1 MKPRDIKI
9 IQSVL
14 EVIKEPIKVTE
25 IYHKAKELFE
35 KGEITNM
42 FDCGGETPHQSVS
55 SYIYTAL
62 NKGEELP
69 FLKAQEK
76 PVLIALK
83 DAPKEPVLSAEK
95 ISTPSVKIAHERDLH
110 PFLTYMAINN
120 ENLKCYTKTIFHEE
134 SSKSIKGMDRWL
146 YPDMVGVR
154 FLHAEWSNENL
165 IAFSKKFDTL
175 PVKLVSFELKKE
187 ISVHNCRECYFQAIS
202 NSSWAN
208 EGYLVGHHVDTHN
221 LKLMDLLKR
230 LHASFGIGVIDLR
243 TNEDKSAILL
253 NAKYKEKIDY
263 TMAQELSDKNKKFS
277 GFLKSV
283 VDYDPDF
290 PNRYKDEFDEV
301 KKKEELY
308 PITHN
313 FLFKNALSGFVR
325 AFQKPQIKR

>member
-1 MKPRDIKI
+1 MKPQDIEI
-9 IQSVL
+9 VQSVL
-14 EVIKEPIKVTE
+14 EITGPIKVTE
-25 IYHKAKELFE
+25 IYDRAKELFE
-35 KGEITNM
+35 KGEITKM
-42 FDCGGETPHQSVS
+42 FDYGGNTPHQSVNAF
-55 SYIYTAL
+55 IYTAL

-69 FLKAQEK
+69 FFKVQEK

-83 DAPKEPVLSAEK
+83 GAAKEPVLSTEK
-95 ISTPSVKIAHERDLH
+95 IGTPSVKIAHNKIMHERDLH
-110 PFLTYMAINN
+110 PFLTYMAFYN

-134 SSKSIKGMDRWL
+134 SLKSPKGMDRWL

-154 FLHAEWSNENL
+154 FLHAELSNENL
-165 IAFSKKFDTL
+165 IAFSRKFDTL

-187 ISVHNCRECYFQAIS
+187 ISVNNCRECYFQAIS

-208 EGYLVGHHVDTHN
+208 EGYLVGRHIDTRN
-221 LKLMDLLKR
+221 PQLMDLLKR

-263 TMAQELSDKNKKFS
+263 TMAQELSDKNPKFS

-308 PITHN
+308 PN
-313 FLFKNALSGFVR
+313 L
-325 AFQKPQIKR
+325 

>member
-1 MKPRDIKI
+1 MKPRDIEI
-9 IQSVL
+9 VQSVL
-14 EVIKEPIKVTE
+14 EITGPIKVTE
-25 IYHKAKELFE
+25 IYDKAQELFE
-35 KGEITNM
+35 KGEIENM
-42 FDCGGETPHQSVS
+42 FDCGGKTPHQSVS

-69 FLKAQEK
+69 FKKVQEK
-76 PVLIALK
+76 PTLIALK
-83 DAPKEPVLSAEK
+83 GAAKEPVLNAQKPSA
-95 ISTPSVKIAHERDLH
+95 PGVKIAHERDLH

-134 SSKSIKGMDRWL
+134 SSKSPKGMDRWL

-187 ISVHNCRECYFQAIS
+187 ISVNNCRECYFQAIS
-202 NSSWAN
+202 NSSN
-208 EGYLVGHHVDTHN
+208 EGYLVGRHIDTHN
-221 LKLMDLLKR
+221 PQLMDLLKR

-243 TNEDKSAILL
+243 TDEDKSAILL

-263 TMAQELSDKNKKFS
+263 TVASELSAKNEKFS

-283 VDYDPDF
+283 VDYDP
-290 PNRYKDEFDEV
+290 NHQHRYKDEFDEV

-308 PITHN
+308 PN
-313 FLFKNALSGFVR
+313 PSLSF
-325 AFQKPQIKR
+325 

>member
-1 MKPRDIKI
+1 MKPQDIGI

-35 KGEITNM
+35 KGEIENM
-42 FDCGGETPHQSVS
+42 FDYGGNTPDQSVS
-55 SYIYTAL
+55 AAIYTAL
-62 NKGEELP
+62 NKGEDLP
-69 FLKAQEK
+69 FLKVQEK

-83 DAPKEPVLSAEK
+83 DAAKEPVLIAQK
-95 ISTPSVKIAHERDLH
+95 PSTPGAPSVKIAHERNLH
-110 PFLTYMAINN
+110 PFLTYMACHN
-120 ENLKCYTKTIFHEE
+120 ENLKCYTKTIFHEG
-134 SSKSIKGMDRWL
+134 SLKSPKGMDRWL

-154 FLHAEWSNENL
+154 FLHAELSNENL

-187 ISVHNCRECYFQAIS
+187 ISVNNCREYYFQAIS

-208 EGYLVGHHVDTHN
+208 EGYLVGHHIDTHN
-221 LKLMDLLKR
+221 PKLMDLLKR

-243 TNEDKSAILL
+243 TDENKSAILL

-263 TMAQELSDKNKKFS
+263 TVALELSEKNEEFS

-283 VDYDPDF
+283 VDYDP
-290 PNRYKDEFDEV
+290 NYQHRYKDEFDEI

-308 PITHN
+308 PN
-313 FLFKNALSGFVR
+313 S
-325 AFQKPQIKR
+325 

>member
-1 MKPRDIKI
+1 MKPQDIEI
-9 IQSVL
+9 VQSVL
-14 EVIKEPIKVTE
+14 EITGPIKVTE

-35 KGEITNM
+35 KGEIESM

-55 SYIYTAL
+55 AAIYTAL

-69 FLKAQEK
+69 FKKAREK
-76 PVLIALK
+76 PTLIALK
-83 DAPKEPVLSAEK
+83 DAAKESVLNAQKPSA
-95 ISTPSVKIAHERDLH
+95 PGVKIAHERDLH

-134 SSKSIKGMDRWL
+134 SSKSPKGMDRWL

-175 PVKLVSFELKKE
+175 PIKLVSFELKKE
-187 ISVHNCRECYFQAIS
+187 ISVNNCRECYFQAIS

-208 EGYLVGHHVDTHN
+208 EGYLVGRHIDTHN
-221 LKLMDLLKR
+221 PKLMDLLKR

-263 TMAQELSDKNKKFS
+263 TVASELSEKNKKFS

-283 VDYDPDF
+283 VDYDPAHSY
-290 PNRYKDEFDEV
+290 RYKDEFDEV

-308 PITHN
+308 PN
-313 FLFKNALSGFVR
+313 S
-325 AFQKPQIKR
+325 

>member
-1 MKPRDIKI
+1 MKPRDIGI
-9 IQSVL
+9 VQSVL
-14 EVIKEPIKVTE
+14 EAIKEPIKVTE
-25 IYHKAKELFE
+25 IYDKAQELFE
-35 KGEITNM
+35 KGEITKM

-69 FLKAQEK
+69 FKKVQEK
-76 PVLIALK
+76 PTLIALK
-83 DAPKEPVLSAEK
+83 SATKELGLNAQK
-95 ISTPSVKIAHERDLH
+95 ISAPSVKIAHERDLH

-134 SSKSIKGMDRWL
+134 SSKSPKGMDRWL

-202 NSSWAN
+202 NSSN
-208 EGYLVGHHVDTHN
+208 EGYLVGRHIDTHN
-221 LKLMDLLKR
+221 PQLMDLLKR

-243 TNEDKSAILL
+243 TDEDKSAILL

-263 TMAQELSDKNKKFS
+263 TVASELSAKNEKFS

-283 VDYDPDF
+283 ADYDTSEPQ
-290 PNRYKDEFDEV
+290 RYKDEFDEV

-308 PITHN
+308 PN
-313 FLFKNALSGFVR
+313 PSLSF
-325 AFQKPQIKR
+325 

>member
-1 MKPRDIKI
+1 MKPQDIEI

-14 EVIKEPIKVTE
+14 EITGPIKVTE

-35 KGEITNM
+35 KGKIESM

-69 FLKAQEK
+69 FKKAREK

-83 DAPKEPVLSAEK
+83 SAAKELGLNAQKPSAP
-95 ISTPSVKIAHERDLH
+95 STKIAHERDLH

-134 SSKSIKGMDRWL
+134 SLKSPKGMDRWL

-202 NSSWAN
+202 NSSN
-208 EGYLVGHHVDTHN
+208 EGYLVGRHIDTHN
-221 LKLMDLLKR
+221 PQLMDLLKR

-243 TNEDKSAILL
+243 TDEDKSTILL

-263 TMAQELSDKNKKFS
+263 TVALELSEKNE
-277 GFLKSV
+277 
-283 VDYDPDF
+283 
-290 PNRYKDEFDEV
+290 EFF
-301 KKKEELY
+301 KERCGL
-308 PITHN
+308 
-313 FLFKNALSGFVR
+313 
-325 AFQKPQIKR
+325 

>member
-1 MKPRDIKI
+1 MKPQDIGI

-35 KGEITNM
+35 KGEIENM
-42 FDCGGETPHQSVS
+42 FDYGGNTPDQSVS
-55 SYIYTAL
+55 ASIYTAL
-62 NKGEELP
+62 KNGEELP
-69 FLKAQEK
+69 FLKVQEN

-83 DAPKEPVLSAEK
+83 MAKEPVLNAQKSSA
-95 ISTPSVKIAHERDLH
+95 PSVKIVHERNLH
-110 PFLTYMAINN
+110 PFLTYMACHN
-120 ENLKCYTKTIFHEE
+120 ENLKCYTKTIFHEG
-134 SSKSIKGMDRWL
+134 SLKSPKGMDRWL

-154 FLHAEWSNENL
+154 FLHAELSNENL

-187 ISVHNCRECYFQAIS
+187 ISVNDCRECYFQAIS

-208 EGYLVGHHVDTHN
+208 EGYLVGHHIDTHN
-221 LKLMDLLKR
+221 PKLMDLLKR

-243 TNEDKSAILL
+243 TDEDKSAILL

-263 TMAQELSDKNKKFS
+263 TVALELSEKNKEFS

-283 VDYDPDF
+283 VDYDPKNQ
-290 PNRYKDEFDEV
+290 NRYKDEFDEI

-308 PITHN
+308 PN
-313 FLFKNALSGFVR
+313 SSLSL
-325 AFQKPQIKR
+325 

>member
-1 MKPRDIKI
+1 MKPQDIEI
-9 IQSVL
+9 VQSVL
-14 EVIKEPIKVTE
+14 EITGPISPTE
-25 IYHKAKELFE
+25 VYDKAKELFE
-35 KGEITNM
+35 RGEIENM
-42 FDCGGETPHQSVS
+42 FDCGGKTPHQSVS
-55 SYIYTAL
+55 AYIYTAL

-69 FLKAQEK
+69 FFKVQEK
-76 PVLIALK
+76 PTLIALK
-83 DAPKEPVLSAEK
+83 GAAKELGLNAQK
-95 ISTPSVKIAHERDLH
+95 PSVPIAKIVHNKIMHERDLH

-134 SSKSIKGMDRWL
+134 SSKSPKGMDRWL

-154 FLHAEWSNENL
+154 FLHAELSNENL

-175 PVKLVSFELKKE
+175 PVKLMSFELKKE
-187 ISVHNCRECYFQAIS
+187 ISVHDCRECYFQAIS

-208 EGYLVGHHVDTHN
+208 EGYLVGRHIDTHN
-221 LKLMDLLKR
+221 PQLMDLLKR

-243 TNEDKSAILL
+243 TDEDKSAILL

-263 TMAQELSDKNKKFS
+263 TVALELSDKNPKFS

-308 PITHN
+308 PN
-313 FLFKNALSGFVR
+313 PSFSF
-325 AFQKPQIKR
+325 

>member
-1 MKPRDIKI
+1 MKPQDIEI
-9 IQSVL
+9 VQSVL
-14 EVIKEPIKVTE
+14 EITGPIKVTKV
-25 IYHKAKELFE
+25 YDKAKELFE

-42 FDCGGETPHQSVS
+42 FDYGGNTPDRSVS
-55 SYIYTAL
+55 AFIYTAL
-62 NKGEELP
+62 NNGEELP
-69 FLKAQEK
+69 FLKVQEK
-76 PVLIALK
+76 PALIALK
-83 DAPKEPVLSAEK
+83 DAAKEPVLNIEK
-95 ISTPSVKIAHERDLH
+95 PGVSSVKIAHNKIMHERDLH
-110 PFLTYMAINN
+110 PFLTYMAFHN

-134 SSKSIKGMDRWL
+134 SLKSPKGMDRWL

-154 FLHAEWSNENL
+154 FLHAELSNENL

-187 ISVHNCRECYFQAIS
+187 ISVNNCRECYFQAIS

-208 EGYLVGHHVDTHN
+208 EGYLVGRHIDTHN
-221 LKLMDLLKR
+221 SKLMDLLKR

-243 TNEDKSAILL
+243 IDEDKSTILL

-263 TMAQELSDKNKKFS
+263 TMAQELSDKNPKFS

-308 PITHN
+308 TN
-313 FLFKNALSGFVR
+313 S
-325 AFQKPQIKR
+325 

>member
-1 MKPRDIKI
+1 MKPQDIEI
-9 IQSVL
+9 VQGVL
-14 EVIKEPIKVTE
+14 EITGPIKVTE
-25 IYHKAKELFE
+25 IYDKAKELFE

-42 FDCGGETPHQSVS
+42 FDYGGNTPHQSVS
-55 SYIYTAL
+55 ASIYTAL
-62 NKGEELP
+62 SKGEELP
-69 FLKAQEK
+69 FLKTQEK
-76 PVLIALK
+76 PALIALK
-83 DAPKEPVLSAEK
+83 GAAKEPVLSAEK
-95 ISTPSVKIAHERDLH
+95 PSAPNAKIVHNKIMHERDLH

-134 SSKSIKGMDRWL
+134 SLKSSKGMDRWL

-154 FLHAEWSNENL
+154 FLHAELSNENL

-208 EGYLVGHHVDTHN
+208 EGYLVGCNINTQDT
-221 LKLMDLLKR
+221 KLMDLLKR

-243 TNEDKSAILL
+243 TDEDKSAILL

-263 TMAQELSDKNKKFS
+263 TVALELSGKNEKFS

-283 VDYDPDF
+283 VDYDP
-290 PNRYKDEFDEV
+290 NYQHRYKDEFDEI

-308 PITHN
+308 PS
-313 FLFKNALSGFVR
+313 LSLSF
-325 AFQKPQIKR
+325 

>member
-1 MKPRDIKI
+1 MKPQDIEI
-9 IQSVL
+9 VQSVL
-14 EVIKEPIKVTE
+14 EITGPIKVTE
-25 IYHKAKELFE
+25 IYDRAKELFE
-35 KGEITNM
+35 RGEITNM
-42 FDCGGETPHQSVS
+42 FDCGGKTPHQSVS

-69 FLKAQEK
+69 FLKVQEN

-83 DAPKEPVLSAEK
+83 GAAKELSLNAQK
-95 ISTPSVKIAHERDLH
+95 PSTPSVKIVHNKIMHERDLH
-110 PFLTYMAINN
+110 PFLTYMAFYN
-120 ENLKCYTKTIFHEE
+120 ENLKYYTKTIFHEE

-187 ISVHNCRECYFQAIS
+187 ISVNNCRECYFQAIS

-208 EGYLVGHHVDTHN
+208 EGYLVGRHIDTHN
-221 LKLMDLLKR
+221 PQLMDLLKR

-243 TNEDKSAILL
+243 TDEDKSAILL

-263 TMAQELSDKNKKFS
+263 TIAQELSNKNPKFS

-308 PITHN
+308 PN
-313 FLFKNALSGFVR
+313 PSLSF
-325 AFQKPQIKR
+325 

>member
-1 MKPRDIKI
+1 MKPQDVEIV
-9 IQSVL
+9 QSVL
-14 EVIKEPIKVTE
+14 EITGPINPTE
-25 IYHKAKELFE
+25 VYDKAKELYNE
-35 KGEITNM
+35 GKITNM
-42 FDCGGETPHQSVS
+42 FDHGGNTPHQSVS
-55 SYIYTAL
+55 ASIYTAL

-69 FLKAQEK
+69 FFKVQEK
-76 PVLIALK
+76 PASIALK
-83 DAPKEPVLSAEK
+83 SAAKEPVLNAEK
-95 ISTPSVKIAHERDLH
+95 ISTPSAKIAHNKIMHERDLH
-110 PFLTYMAINN
+110 PFLTYMAFHN

-134 SSKSIKGMDRWL
+134 SVKSPKGMDRWL

-154 FLHAEWSNENL
+154 FLHAELSNENL

-187 ISVHNCRECYFQAIS
+187 ISVNNCRECYFQAIS

-208 EGYLVGHHVDTHN
+208 EGYLVGCHIDTHN
-221 LKLMDLLKR
+221 PQLMDLLKR

-263 TMAQELSDKNKKFS
+263 TVALELSEKNPKFS
-277 GFLKSV
+277 DFLKSV

-308 PITHN
+308 PN
-313 FLFKNALSGFVR
+313 SSLSF
-325 AFQKPQIKR
+325 

>member
-1 MKPRDIKI
+1 MKPQDVEIV
-9 IQSVL
+9 QSVL
-14 EVIKEPIKVTE
+14 EITGPISPTE
-25 IYHKAKELFE
+25 VYDKAKELFE
-35 KGEITNM
+35 KGEITKM
-42 FDCGGETPHQSVS
+42 FDYGGNTPDRSVS
-55 SYIYTAL
+55 AFIYTAL

-83 DAPKEPVLSAEK
+83 DAAKEPVLNMEKPGVSSA
-95 ISTPSVKIAHERDLH
+95 KIAHERDLH
-110 PFLTYMAINN
+110 PFLTYMAIHN

-134 SSKSIKGMDRWL
+134 SVKSPKGMNRWL

-154 FLHAEWSNENL
+154 FLHAELSNENL

-187 ISVHNCRECYFQAIS
+187 ISVNNCRECYFQAIS

-208 EGYLVGHHVDTHN
+208 EGYLVGRHIDTHN
-221 LKLMDLLKR
+221 PQLMDLLKR

-243 TNEDKSAILL
+243 TDEDKSAILL

-263 TMAQELSDKNKKFS
+263 TVALELSDKNPKFS

-308 PITHN
+308 PN
-313 FLFKNALSGFVR
+313 SSLSF
-325 AFQKPQIKR
+325 

>member
-1 MKPRDIKI
+1 MKPRDIQI

-14 EVIKEPIKVTE
+14 EAIKEPIKVTE
-25 IYHKAKELFE
+25 IYDKAKELFE

-62 NKGEELP
+62 KKGEELP
-69 FLKAQEK
+69 FKKAQEN
-76 PVLIALK
+76 PVLIVLK
-83 DAPKEPVLSAEK
+83 SAMNEPVLNTEKPSA
-95 ISTPSVKIAHERDLH
+95 PNAKIAHERGLH

-134 SSKSIKGMDRWL
+134 SSKSIKGTDRWL

-154 FLHAEWSNENL
+154 FLHAELSNENL

-208 EGYLVGHHVDTHN
+208 EGYLVGRHIDTHN
-221 LKLMDLLKR
+221 PKLMDLLKR

-243 TNEDKSAILL
+243 TDEDKSAILL

-263 TMAQELSDKNKKFS
+263 TMAQELSDKNPKFS

-308 PITHN
+308 PN
-313 FLFKNALSGFVR
+313 LPLSF
-325 AFQKPQIKR
+325 

>member
-1 MKPRDIKI
+1 MKPRDIEI
-9 IQSVL
+9 VQSVL
-14 EVIKEPIKVTE
+14 EAIKEPIKVTE
-25 IYHKAKELFE
+25 VYDKAKELFE
-35 KGEITNM
+35 KGEIENM
-42 FDCGGETPHQSVS
+42 FDYGGNTPHQSVS
-55 SYIYTAL
+55 AFIYTAL

-69 FLKAQEK
+69 FFKVQEK

-83 DAPKEPVLSAEK
+83 DAAKELGLNAQK
-95 ISTPSVKIAHERDLH
+95 PSVPSAKIAHNKIMHERDLH

-134 SSKSIKGMDRWL
+134 SSKSPKGMDRWL

-154 FLHAEWSNENL
+154 FLHAELSNENL
-165 IAFSKKFDTL
+165 IDFSKKFDTL

-208 EGYLVGHHVDTHN
+208 EGYLVGRHIDTHN
-221 LKLMDLLKR
+221 SKLMDLLKR

-263 TMAQELSDKNKKFS
+263 TVALELSAKNEKFS

-308 PITHN
+308 PN
-313 FLFKNALSGFVR
+313 S
-325 AFQKPQIKR
+325 

>member
-1 MKPRDIKI
+1 MKPQDIEI
-9 IQSVL
+9 VQSVL
-14 EVIKEPIKVTE
+14 EITGPIKVTE
-25 IYHKAKELFE
+25 IYDRAKELFE

-42 FDCGGETPHQSVS
+42 FDYGGNTPHQSVS
-55 SYIYTAL
+55 ASIYTAL
-62 NKGEELP
+62 SKGEKLP
-69 FLKAQEK
+69 FKKVQEK
-76 PVLIALK
+76 PTLIALK
-83 DAPKEPVLSAEK
+83 SAMNEPVLNTQKPSAPNAK
-95 ISTPSVKIAHERDLH
+95 IVHNKIMHERDLH

-134 SSKSIKGMDRWL
+134 SSKSPKGMDRWL

-202 NSSWAN
+202 NSSN
-208 EGYLVGHHVDTHN
+208 EGYLVGCHIDTHN
-221 LKLMDLLKR
+221 PQLMDLLKR

-243 TNEDKSAILL
+243 TDEDKSAILL

-263 TMAQELSDKNKKFS
+263 TVASELSTKNEKFS

-283 VDYDPDF
+283 VDYDP
-290 PNRYKDEFDEV
+290 NHQHRYKDEFDEV

-308 PITHN
+308 PN
-313 FLFKNALSGFVR
+313 PSLSF
-325 AFQKPQIKR
+325 

>member
-1 MKPRDIKI
+1 MKLQDIEI
-9 IQSVL
+9 VQSVL
-14 EVIKEPIKVTE
+14 EITGPIKVTLV
-25 IYHKAKELFE
+25 YDKVKELFE

-42 FDCGGETPHQSVS
+42 FDYGGNTPHRSVS
-55 SYIYTAL
+55 ASIYTAL

-69 FLKAQEK
+69 FFKVQEK
-76 PVLIALK
+76 PALIALK
-83 DAPKEPVLSAEK
+83 SAAKEPVLNIEK
-95 ISTPSVKIAHERDLH
+95 PGVSSVKIAHNKIMHERDLH
-110 PFLTYMAINN
+110 PFLTYMAFHN

-134 SSKSIKGMDRWL
+134 SLKSPKGMDRWL

-154 FLHAEWSNENL
+154 FLHAELSNENL

-187 ISVHNCRECYFQAIS
+187 ISVNNCRECYFQAIS

-208 EGYLVGHHVDTHN
+208 EGYLVGCHIDTQN
-221 LKLMDLLKR
+221 SKLMDLLKR

-263 TMAQELSDKNKKFS
+263 TMAQELSDKNPKFS

-308 PITHN
+308 PN
-313 FLFKNALSGFVR
+313 SSLSF
-325 AFQKPQIKR
+325 

>member
-1 MKPRDIKI
+1 MKPQDIEI
-9 IQSVL
+9 VQSVL
-14 EVIKEPIKVTE
+14 EITGPIKPTE
-25 IYHKAKELFE
+25 VYDKAKELFE

-42 FDCGGETPHQSVS
+42 FDCGGNTPHQSVS

-69 FLKAQEK
+69 FLKVQEK

-83 DAPKEPVLSAEK
+83 SAAKEPVLNAQKSSAPSAK
-95 ISTPSVKIAHERDLH
+95 IMHERNLH
-110 PFLTYMAINN
+110 AFLTYMACHN

-154 FLHAEWSNENL
+154 FLHAELSNENL

-187 ISVHNCRECYFQAIS
+187 ISVHNCRKCYFQAIS

-208 EGYLVGHHVDTHN
+208 EGYLVGHHIDTHN
-221 LKLMDLLKR
+221 PKLMDLLKR

-243 TNEDKSAILL
+243 TDENKSAILL

-263 TMAQELSDKNKKFS
+263 TVALELSEKNEEFS

-283 VDYDPDF
+283 VDYDPKNQ
-290 PNRYKDEFDEV
+290 NRYKDEFDEI

-308 PITHN
+308 PN
-313 FLFKNALSGFVR
+313 S
-325 AFQKPQIKR
+325 

>member
-1 MKPRDIKI
+1 MKPRDVEIV
-9 IQSVL
+9 QSVL
-14 EVIKEPIKVTE
+14 EITGPISPTE
-25 IYHKAKELFE
+25 VYDKAKELFE
-35 KGEITNM
+35 KGEIAKM
-42 FDCGGETPHQSVS
+42 FDHGGNTPDRSVS
-55 SYIYTAL
+55 AFIYTAL

-83 DAPKEPVLSAEK
+83 DAAKELGLNIEK
-95 ISTPSVKIAHERDLH
+95 ISAKIAHNKIAHERDLH
-110 PFLTYMAINN
+110 PFLTYMAIHN

-134 SSKSIKGMDRWL
+134 SVKSPKGTDRWL

-154 FLHAEWSNENL
+154 FLHAELSNENL

-175 PVKLVSFELKKE
+175 PIKLVSFELKKE
-187 ISVHNCRECYFQAIS
+187 ISVNNCRECYFQAIS

-208 EGYLVGHHVDTHN
+208 EGYLVGRHIDTHN
-221 LKLMDLLKR
+221 PQLMDLLKR

-243 TNEDKSAILL
+243 TDEDKSAILL

-263 TMAQELSDKNKKFS
+263 TVALELSDKNPKFS

-308 PITHN
+308 PN
-313 FLFKNALSGFVR
+313 SSLSF
-325 AFQKPQIKR
+325 

>member
-1 MKPRDIKI
+1 MKPQDIKI

-14 EVIKEPIKVTE
+14 EIIKEPIKVTE
-25 IYHKAKELFE
+25 IYDKAKELFE

-55 SYIYTAL
+55 SSIYTAL
-62 NKGEELP
+62 IKGEELP
-69 FLKAQEK
+69 FLKTQEK

-83 DAPKEPVLSAEK
+83 GAIKELVLNTEK
-95 ISTPSVKIAHERDLH
+95 VSSVPSVKIAHERDLH
-110 PFLTYMAINN
+110 PFLTYMAFHN

-134 SSKSIKGMDRWL
+134 SSKSPKGMDMWL

-175 PVKLVSFELKKE
+175 PIKLVSFELKKE

-208 EGYLVGHHVDTHN
+208 EGYLVGRHIDTHN
-221 LKLMDLLKR
+221 PQLMDLLKR

-243 TNEDKSAILL
+243 TDEDKSAILL

-263 TMAQELSDKNKKFS
+263 TVASELSAKNEKFS

-283 VDYDPDF
+283 VDYDPKSPERF
-290 PNRYKDEFDEV
+290 KNEFDGI

-308 PITHN
+308 PN
-313 FLFKNALSGFVR
+313 PSLSF
-325 AFQKPQIKR
+325 

>member
-1 MKPRDIKI
+1 MKPQDIEI

-14 EVIKEPIKVTE
+14 EAIKEPIKVTE
-25 IYHKAKELFE
+25 IYDKAKELFE

-42 FDCGGETPHQSVS
+42 FDCGGKTPHQSVS
-55 SYIYTAL
+55 AFIYTAL

-69 FLKAQEK
+69 FLKTQEK

-83 DAPKEPVLSAEK
+83 GAARELVLNAEK
-95 ISTPSVKIAHERDLH
+95 PSAPSVKIAHERGLH
-110 PFLTYMAINN
+110 PFLTYMAFGN

-134 SSKSIKGMDRWL
+134 SSKSIKGIDRWL

-175 PVKLVSFELKKE
+175 PVKLVSFELKRE

-208 EGYLVGHHVDTHN
+208 EGYLVGHHINTHD

-230 LHASFGIGVIDLR
+230 LHGSFGIGVIDLR
-243 TNEDKSAILL
+243 TDEDKSAILL

-263 TMAQELSDKNKKFS
+263 TVASELSDKNPKFS
-277 GFLKSV
+277 AFLKSV
-283 VDYDPDF
+283 VDYDP
-290 PNRYKDEFDEV
+290 NHQHRYKDEFDEV

-308 PITHN
+308 PN
-313 FLFKNALSGFVR
+313 S
-325 AFQKPQIKR
+325 

>member
-1 MKPRDIKI
+1 MKPRDIGI

-14 EVIKEPIKVTE
+14 EIIKEPIKVTE
-25 IYHKAKELFE
+25 IYHKAQELFE

-42 FDCGGETPHQSVS
+42 FDYGGNTPHQSVS
-55 SYIYTAL
+55 SLIYTAL
-62 NKGEELP
+62 NKGEELS
-69 FLKAQEK
+69 FLKMQEN

-83 DAPKEPVLSAEK
+83 SAAKEPVLSAEK
-95 ISTPSVKIAHERDLH
+95 ISAPSDKIAHERNLH
-110 PFLTYMAINN
+110 QFLTYMAINN

-134 SSKSIKGMDRWL
+134 SLKSPKGMDRWL

-202 NSSWAN
+202 NSSN
-208 EGYLVGHHVDTHN
+208 EGYLVGRHIDTHN

-243 TNEDKSAILL
+243 TDEDKSTILL

-263 TMAQELSDKNKKFS
+263 TVASELSAKNEKFS

-283 VDYDPDF
+283 VDYDP
-290 PNRYKDEFDEV
+290 NHQHRYKDEFDEV

-308 PITHN
+308 PN
-313 FLFKNALSGFVR
+313 PSLSF
-325 AFQKPQIKR
+325 